1 MFSIFIMPKLMLVFT
16 LFYGWYLNTSHDICI
31 PDEYHEGHKV
41 YISID
46 LEFVI
51 IQMTFKVSKTRSEIL
66 CRERCSHCSIED
78 IFRSGPEWRSSWRKC
93 AASDSTRSVGSPIPL
108 CVLGSISF
116 LCIYFHLLKY

>member
-78 IFRSGPEWRSSWRKC
+78 IFRSGPEWRSSWRKY
-93 AASDSTRSVGSPIPL
+93 AASDSTYTQCGQSYPSMCAR
-108 CVLGSISF
+108 
-116 LCIYFHLLKY
+116 IYFVFMYLFSST